1 MGARGGKG
9 DIALG
14 GVAAWEGV
22 GDVLWELLG
31 ELLGVE
37 GAVDEPVLKA
47 PE

>member
-14 GVAAWEGV
+14 GVAAREGV
-22 GDVLWELLG
+22 GDLLG